1 MTDLAHTHIAHRL
14 NRRAEIERQNK
25 HLEELKRHAAPLF
38 WLAFLM
44 AVAIIFG
51 VAENAFGR
59 DILYYADIAE
69 RAIDIAAQDDA
80 LVQCMNGQ
88 AFSLGAE
95 GILRCQIIKYELVP
109 L

>member
-1 MTDLAHTHIAHRL
+1 MTDLAHTHIAHKL

-25 HLEELKRHAAPLF
+25 HMDELKRHAAPLF

-44 AVAIIFG
+44 AVAIALS
-51 VAENAFGR
+51 VAENAFGD
-59 DILYYADIAE
+59 DILYYADIAV
-69 RAIDIAAQDDA
+69 RTIDIATQDDA

-88 AFSLGAE
+88 AFSLGSD

>member
-1 MTDLAHTHIAHRL
+1 MTDLAHTHIARRI
-14 NRRAEIERQNK
+14 NRRAEAERQHK
-25 HLEELKRHAAPLF
+25 HLEELRRHAAPLF

-44 AVAIIFG
+44 AAAIVFG
-51 VAENAFGR
+51 AANNAFGD
-59 DILYYADIAE
+59 DILHYAGITA